1 MTLTIDT
8 IPSREHLPQFLEE
21 QGLIGVGVEIG
32 VDTGWFSDRI
42 LKGCSVRRLY
52 SIDPWGAPVK
62 WQGNR
67 ATDSEYLTAVNLL
80 KHHWPRSVIIKQEAL
95 VALSLFGDDSL
106 DWVYIDS
113 SHEYEATLQ
122 EMRAYW
128 PKIRSGGLLAGHD
141 YSAIAQ
147 SVVAAVDQ
155 FSAEVGELVHLTQCD
170 QYVGDTPIRS
180 WMIRKHDLVPAN
192 PPG

>member
-8 IPSREHLPQFLEE
+8 IPSRELLPLFLEE
-21 QGLIGVGVEIG
+21 QGLTRVGVEIG

-42 LKGCSVRRLY
+42 LRGCSVRRLY
-52 SIDPWGAPVK
+52 SIDPWGAAVK
-62 WQGNR
+62 WEGNR
-67 ATDSEYLTAVNLL
+67 ATDTEYIFALNLL
-80 KHHWPRSVIIKQEAL
+80 KHHWPRSSIIKAEAL
-95 VALSLFGDDSL
+95 VALCLFEDESL
-106 DWVYIDS
+106 DFVYIDS

-141 YSAIAQ
+141 YSDIAQ

-155 FSAEVGELVHLTQCD
+155 FAAEVGELVHLTQCD

-180 WMIRKHDLVPAN
+180 WLIRRPAIVSPN
-192 PPG
+192 PRG